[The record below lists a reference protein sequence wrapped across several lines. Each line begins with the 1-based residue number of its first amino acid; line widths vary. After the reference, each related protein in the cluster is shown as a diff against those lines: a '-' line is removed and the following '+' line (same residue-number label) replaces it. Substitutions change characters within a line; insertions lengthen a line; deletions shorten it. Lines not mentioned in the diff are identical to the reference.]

1 MAALDC
7 IDTIQAAAKAAG
19 RELNEEEMVEL
30 VGDLQARIKQLQA
43 TDGMLGLEDAAMRAA
58 DEMGNQ
64 VKLAAAIE
72 KRNALLNARRRA
84 ELVGYIRGTWSDRP
98 DLGLESFLVGTNVAR
113 PGARRSVAAEQKQL
127 SQAYIAGFLHDIEAE
142 GLKPFLTKGDLD
154 ADIAD
159 ALWRIGMDKPLD
171 GLSKEAQGIAK
182 IMQKYQETARIDAN
196 RAGAFIRKLPG
207 YVVRQ
212 SHDPYKIQQAGFKQW
227 RDEILPLLDERTFEA
242 GSDVDGFLLATYNGL
257 VSGVH
262 LKVSTGQPSG
272 FKGPRNLAK
281 KVSAERVLH
290 FKDGLAWN
298 EYNKVYGTGS
308 LREAF
313 LGGLDRSGDSTGMM
327 RRLGTNPEGNWN
339 AALDELQMD
348 LKNDPEGLRKFQQD
362 RGGLLKTRFSEID
375 GTSRMA
381 VNHVG
386 ARVASNLRAWQSM
399 AKLGGA
405 VISAVTDLPVAASE
419 MRYQGKGMLSSMG
432 TLIGGMVK
440 GKKPAEQREILSTLG
455 VFFDSVRG
463 EVVSKFSADD
473 TLGGKMSRAQQLF
486 FKLNG
491 LTWWTDTMRSTAAL
505 MMSHHLAYNR
515 TLGWDKMNPDLQRTL
530 ELFGIDAGKWDLLRS
545 TPAKEA
551 DGREYMTT
559 QGIDNIP
566 EGKILSYL
574 GRKPAGGPSRS
585 DAYGNRAVARGE
597 PPIPAGM
604 IRLYHGSGEHGR
616 IDGPAWFSTD
626 RNYAESYRS
635 DAELQYVD
643 MPADRINEIAD
654 PDGYG
659 QTVERGHTVHYE
671 FDSSETGIRKVMG
684 KDSPS
689 ALSASDLAAVRELRE
704 ELRGALRSYITDRAS
719 YAVIE
724 PDARTRAIMRRGT
737 QPGTVAGELLRFV
750 GQFKAFPVAVLQK
763 SIGRELYGRGYKPSA
778 YGAGVGR
785 ELLQSMR
792 SGNGEKLGVAQL
804 MLWTTLFGYGAMAL
818 KDIVKG
824 REPRP
829 VDDPKTWVAAMLQGG
844 ALGLYGDFLFGE
856 ANRFGGGL
864 TQSLSG
870 PTLGLIDGGYDL
882 FARMRDGDD
891 AAAASFRFAIQN
903 TPFANLF
910 YTRTAMDY
918 LFLHSVQEALN
929 PGALRRMER
938 RIEKENAQQFLLRP
952 SQTYQDPLGIAR

>member
-1 MAALDC
+1 MGALDC

-19 RELNEEEMVEL
+19 RELNENEMVEL

-43 TDGMLGLEDAAMRAA
+43 TDGMLGLEDAALRAA
-58 DEMGNQ
+58 DEMGNE

-84 ELVGYIRGTWSDRP
+84 ELVGYIRSTWSDRP

-113 PGARRSVAAEQKQL
+113 AGARRSVAAEQKQL
-127 SQAYIAGFLHDIEAE
+127 SQAYIAGFLNDIEKE
-142 GLKPFLTKGDLD
+142 GLLPFLTRGDLD
-154 ADIAD
+154 QDIAD
-159 ALWRIGMDKPLD
+159 SLWRIGMDKPLD
-171 GLSKEAQGIAK
+171 GLSKEAVSIAK
-182 IMQKYQETARIDAN
+182 IMQKYQEATRIDAN

-212 SHDPYKIQQAGFKQW
+212 SHDPYKLQRAGYKQW

-242 GSDVDGFLLATYNGL
+242 GSDVDGFLLATYNNL

-262 LKVSTGQPSG
+262 LKVSTPSPTG

-290 FKDGLAWN
+290 FKGGVAWDQ
-298 EYNKVYGTGS
+298 YNKVYGTGS

-313 LGGLDRSGDSTGMM
+313 LGGLDRSGQSTGLM
-327 RRLGTNPEGNWN
+327 RRLGTNPEGNFE
-339 AALDELQMD
+339 AALDELQ
-348 LKNDPEGLRKFQQD
+348 LAFKEDPEAMRRFQDD
-362 RGGLLKTRFSEID
+362 RRGMLKTRFAEID
-375 GTSRMA
+375 GSASIA
-381 VNHVG
+381 VNHTG
-386 ARVASNLRAWQSM
+386 ARVAANLRAWQSM

-419 MRYQGKGMLSSMG
+419 MRYQGKGMLGSMG
-432 TLIGGMVK
+432 TLIGGMLS
-440 GKKPAEQREILSTLG
+440 GKKPAEQREILSSMG

-473 TLGGKMSRAQQLF
+473 SLGGKVSRAQQLF

-515 TLGWDKMNPDLQRTL
+515 ALNWDQMNPDLRRTL
-530 ELFGIDAGKWDLLRS
+530 ELFDFDAGKWDLVRN
-545 TPAKEA
+545 TGAKLA

-559 QGIDNIP
+559 QGIDDIP
-566 EGKILSYL
+566 
-574 GRKPAGGPSRS
+574 
-585 DAYGNRAVARGE
+585 DA
-597 PPIPAGM
+597 
-604 IRLYHGSGEHGR
+604 
-616 IDGPAWFSTD
+616 
-626 RNYAESYRS
+626 
-635 DAELQYVD
+635 
-643 MPADRINEIAD
+643 
-654 PDGYG
+654 
-659 QTVERGHTVHYE
+659 
-671 FDSSETGIRKVMG
+671 
-684 KDSPS
+684 
-689 ALSASDLAAVRELRE
+689 DLAGYLTSTGRTVNAAAIGELRE
-704 ELRGALRSYITDRAS
+704 ELRGSLRSYITDRAS

-724 PDARTRAIMRRGT
+724 PDARTRAMMRRGT

-750 GQFKAFPVAVLQK
+750 GQFKAFPVAILQK
-763 SIGRELYGRGYKPSA
+763 SFGRELYGRGYQPGA
-778 YGAGVGR
+778 YGANPGR
-785 ELLQSMR
+785 ELIQAMR
-792 SGNGEKLGVAQL
+792 SGNGEKLGIAQL
-804 MLWTTLFGYGAMAL
+804 MLWTTLFGYGAMAT
-818 KDIVKG
+818 KDLLKG

-829 VDDPKTWVAAMLQGG
+829 TDDPKTWVAAMLQGG

-952 SQTYQDPLGIAR
+952 SQTYLDPLGIAR

>member
-1 MAALDC
+1 MAAQDC
-7 IDTIQAAAKAAG
+7 EDTIQAAAKAAG
-19 RELNEEEMVEL
+19 RELSLEEMIEL
-30 VGDLQARIKQLQA
+30 QGDLTARIKQLQA
-43 TDGMLGLEDAAMRAA
+43 TEGMLSLEDAALRAA
-58 DEMGNQ
+58 DEMGNE

-84 ELVGYIRGTWSDRP
+84 ELVGYIRSTWSDRQ

-113 PGARRSVAAEQKQL
+113 TGARRSVAAEQKQL

-142 GLKPFLTKGDLD
+142 GLLPFLTKGDLD

-159 ALWRIGMDKPLD
+159 ALWRMGMNKPLD
-171 GLSKEAQGIAK
+171 GLSKEAAAIAK
-182 IMQKYQETARIDAN
+182 VMQKYQETARIDAN

-212 SHDPYKIQQAGFKQW
+212 SHDPYKLQRAGYKQW

-242 GSDVDGFLLATYNGL
+242 GSDVDGFLFATYNGL

-262 LKVSTGQPSG
+262 LKVSTGQPNG

-298 EYNKVYGTGS
+298 QYNKVYGTGS

-313 LGGLDRSGDSTGMM
+313 IGGLDRSGDSTGMM
-327 RRLGTNPEGNWN
+327 RRLGTNPESNWN
-339 AALDELQMD
+339 AALDELQLD

-362 RGGLLKTRFSEID
+362 RNGLLKTRFSEID

-440 GKKPAEQREILSTLG
+440 GRKPAEQREILSTLG

-515 TLGWDKMNPDLQRTL
+515 TLDWDKMNPDLQRTL
-530 ELFGIDAGKWDLLRS
+530 ELFDIDAGKWDLLRS

-559 QGIDNIP
+559 QGIDSIP
-566 EGKILSYL
+566 EEALAGYL
-574 GRKPAGGPSRS
+574 ASKGRTVN
-585 DAYGNRAVARGE
+585 DAAIG
-597 PPIPAGM
+597 
-604 IRLYHGSGEHGR
+604 
-616 IDGPAWFSTD
+616 
-626 RNYAESYRS
+626 
-635 DAELQYVD
+635 
-643 MPADRINEIAD
+643 
-654 PDGYG
+654 
-659 QTVERGHTVHYE
+659 
-671 FDSSETGIRKVMG
+671 
-684 KDSPS
+684 
-689 ALSASDLAAVRELRE
+689 ELRE
-704 ELRGALRSYITDRAS
+704 ELRGSLRSYITDRAS

-737 QPGTVAGELLRFV
+737 QPGTIAGELLRFV

-763 SIGRELYGRGYKPSA
+763 SIGRELYGRGYKPSP
-778 YGAGVGR
+778 YGANVGR
-785 ELLQSMR
+785 ELMQSMR

-804 MLWTTLFGYGAMAL
+804 MLWTTLFGYGAMSL

-829 VDDPKTWVAAMLQGG
+829 ADDPKTWVAAMLQGG

-856 ANRFGGGL
+856 ANRFGGGVISS
-864 TQSLSG
+864 SLG
-870 PTLGLIDGGYDL
+870 PAAGAIEGGIDLAY
-882 FARMRDGDD
+882 RMRDGDD

-952 SQTYQDPLGIAR
+952 SQTYLDPLGIAR

>member
-1 MAALDC
+1 MGALDC

-19 RELNEEEMVEL
+19 RELNEAEMVEL

-43 TDGMLGLEDAAMRAA
+43 TDGMLGLEDAALRAA
-58 DEMGNQ
+58 DEMGNE

-84 ELVGYIRGTWSDRP
+84 ELVGYIRSTWSDRP

-127 SQAYIAGFLHDIEAE
+127 SQSYIAGFLHDIEAE

-154 ADIAD
+154 DDIAD

-171 GLSKEAQGIAK
+171 GLGKEAVAIAK
-182 IMQKYQETARIDAN
+182 VMQKYQETARIDAN

-212 SHDPYKIQQAGFKQW
+212 SHDPYKLQRAGFKQW

-262 LKVSTGQPSG
+262 LKVSTGQPNG

-298 EYNKVYGTGS
+298 QYNKAYGTGS

-327 RRLGTNPEGNWN
+327 RRLGTNPESNWN
-339 AALDELQMD
+339 AALDELQLD

-362 RGGLLKTRFSEID
+362 RNGMLKTRFSEID

-386 ARVASNLRAWQSM
+386 ARVASNVRAWQSM

-432 TLIGGMVK
+432 TLIGGMVQ
-440 GKKPAEQREILSTLG
+440 GRKPAEQREILSTLG

-473 TLGGKMSRAQQLF
+473 SLGGKMSRAQQLF

-515 TLGWDKMNPDLQRTL
+515 SLDWDKMNPDLQRTL
-530 ELFGIDAGKWDLLRS
+530 ELFDIDAGKWDLLRS
-545 TPAKEA
+545 TPAKEV

-559 QGIDNIP
+559 QGIDNISE
-566 EGKILSYL
+566 EGLASYL
-574 GRKPAGGPSRS
+574 TSKGRTA
-585 DAYGNRAVARGE
+585 N
-597 PPIPAGM
+597 
-604 IRLYHGSGEHGR
+604 
-616 IDGPAWFSTD
+616 
-626 RNYAESYRS
+626 
-635 DAELQYVD
+635 
-643 MPADRINEIAD
+643 
-654 PDGYG
+654 
-659 QTVERGHTVHYE
+659 
-671 FDSSETGIRKVMG
+671 
-684 KDSPS
+684 
-689 ALSASDLAAVRELRE
+689 AAAIGELRE
-704 ELRGALRSYITDRAS
+704 ELRGSLRSYITDRAS

-785 ELLQSMR
+785 ELMQSMR

-804 MLWTTLFGYGAMAL
+804 MLWTTLFGYGAMSL

-829 VDDPKTWVAAMLQGG
+829 ADDPKTWIAAMLQGG

-952 SQTYQDPLGIAR
+952 SQTYLDPLGIAR

>member
-1 MAALDC
+1 MGALDC

-19 RELNEEEMVEL
+19 RELNENEMVEL

-43 TDGMLGLEDAAMRAA
+43 TDGMLGLEDAALRAA
-58 DEMGNQ
+58 DEMGNE

-84 ELVGYIRGTWSDRP
+84 ELVGYIRSTWSDRP

-142 GLKPFLTKGDLD
+142 GLLPFLTKGDLD

-159 ALWRIGMDKPLD
+159 SLWRIGMDKPLD
-171 GLSKEAQGIAK
+171 GLSKEAVAIAK

-212 SHDPYKIQQAGFKQW
+212 SHDPYKIQRAGFQQW

-262 LKVSTGQPSG
+262 LKVSTGQPNG

-298 EYNKVYGTGS
+298 QYNKVYGTGS

-313 LGGLDRSGDSTGMM
+313 IGGLDRSGDSTGMM
-327 RRLGTNPEGNWN
+327 RRLGTNPESNWN

-362 RGGLLKTRFSEID
+362 RNGLLKTRFSEVD

-386 ARVASNLRAWQSM
+386 ARVAANLRAWQSM

-432 TLIGGMVK
+432 TLIGGMVS
-440 GKKPAEQREILSTLG
+440 GRKPAEQREILSTLG

-473 TLGGKMSRAQQLF
+473 SLGGAMSRMQQTF
-486 FKLNG
+486 FKFNG

-515 TLGWDKMNPDLQRTL
+515 ALNWDQMNPDLRRTL
-530 ELFGIDAGKWDLLRS
+530 ELFDFDDGKWDLVRG
-545 TPAKEA
+545 TGAKLA

-559 QGIDNIP
+559 QGIDDIP
-566 EGKILSYL
+566 E
-574 GRKPAGGPSRS
+574 A
-585 DAYGNRAVARGE
+585 
-597 PPIPAGM
+597 
-604 IRLYHGSGEHGR
+604 
-616 IDGPAWFSTD
+616 
-626 RNYAESYRS
+626 
-635 DAELQYVD
+635 
-643 MPADRINEIAD
+643 
-654 PDGYG
+654 
-659 QTVERGHTVHYE
+659 
-671 FDSSETGIRKVMG
+671 
-684 KDSPS
+684 
-689 ALSASDLAAVRELRE
+689 DLAGYLASKGRTANAAAIGELRE
-704 ELRGALRSYITDRAS
+704 ELRGSLRSYITDRAS

-724 PDARTRAIMRRGT
+724 PDARTRAMMRRGT

-750 GQFKAFPVAVLQK
+750 GQFKAFPVAILQK
-763 SIGRELYGRGYKPSA
+763 SFGRELYGRGYQP
-778 YGAGVGR
+778 GAFGANPGR
-785 ELLQSMR
+785 ELIQAMK
-792 SGNGEKLGVAQL
+792 SGNGEKLGIAQL
-804 MLWTTLFGYGAMAL
+804 MLWTTLFGYGAMAT
-818 KDIVKG
+818 KDVLKG

-829 VDDPKTWVAAMLQGG
+829 ADDPKTWVAAMLQGG

-882 FARMRDGDD
+882 LTRVRDGDD
-891 AAAASFRFAIQN
+891 SAAAAVRFGIQN

-910 YTRTAMDY
+910 YTRAALDY
-918 LFLHSVQEALN
+918 LVLHSIQEALN

-938 RIEKENAQQFLLRP
+938 RIEKENAQQFLLKP
-952 SQTYQDPLGIAR
+952 SQTYLDPLGIAR

>member
-84 ELVGYIRGTWSDRP
+84 ELVGYIRSTWSDRP

-159 ALWRIGMDKPLD
+159 ALWRMGLAKPLD
-171 GLSKEAQGIAK
+171 GLSKEAVAIAEV
-182 IMQKYQETARIDAN
+182 MQKYQETARIDAN

-212 SHDPYKIQQAGFKQW
+212 SHDPYKIQRAGFKQW

-242 GSDVDGFLLATYNGL
+242 GSDADDFLLATYNAL

-262 LKVSTGQPSG
+262 LKVSTGQPNG

-313 LGGLDRSGDSTGMM
+313 LGGMDRSGESTGMM
-327 RRLGTNPEGNWN
+327 RRLGTNPESNWN
-339 AALDELQMD
+339 AALDELQLD

-362 RGGLLKTRFSEID
+362 RNGLLKTRFSEVD

-515 TLGWDKMNPDLQRTL
+515 ALNWDQMNPDLRRTL
-530 ELFGIDAGKWDLLRS
+530 ELFDFDAGKWDLVRN
-545 TPAKEA
+545 TGAKLA

-559 QGIDNIP
+559 QGID
-566 EGKILSYL
+566 
-574 GRKPAGGPSRS
+574 
-585 DAYGNRAVARGE
+585 D
-597 PPIPAGM
+597 
-604 IRLYHGSGEHGR
+604 
-616 IDGPAWFSTD
+616 
-626 RNYAESYRS
+626 
-635 DAELQYVD
+635 
-643 MPADRINEIAD
+643 IAD
-654 PDGYG
+654 
-659 QTVERGHTVHYE
+659 
-671 FDSSETGIRKVMG
+671 
-684 KDSPS
+684 
-689 ALSASDLAAVRELRE
+689 ADLAGYLTSKGRTVNAAAIGELRE
-704 ELRGALRSYITDRAS
+704 ELRGSLRSYITDRAS

-724 PDARTRAIMRRGT
+724 PDARTRAMMRRGT

-750 GQFKAFPVAVLQK
+750 GQFKAFPVAILQK
-763 SIGRELYGRGYKPSA
+763 SFGRELYGRGYQPGA
-778 YGAGVGR
+778 YGANPGR
-785 ELLQSMR
+785 ELIQSMR
-792 SGNGEKLGVAQL
+792 SGNGEKLGIAQL
-804 MLWTTLFGYGAMAL
+804 MLWTTMFGYGAMAT
-818 KDIVKG
+818 KDLLKG

-829 VDDPKTWVAAMLQGG
+829 ADDPKTWVAAMLQGG

-882 FARMRDGDD
+882 FARARDGDD
-891 AAAASFRFAIQN
+891 TAAAAVRYTIQN

-910 YTRTAMDY
+910 YTRAALDY
-918 LFLHSVQEALN
+918 LFLHSLQEALN
-929 PGALRRMER
+929 PGSLRRMER
-938 RIEKENAQQFLLRP
+938 RIEKENAQRFLISP
-952 SQTYQDPLGIAR
+952 SRNYLDTTGAVVDTVSDVFR

>member
-1 MAALDC
+1 MGALNC

-43 TDGMLGLEDAAMRAA
+43 TDGMLGLEDAALRAA
-58 DEMGNQ
+58 DEMGNE

-84 ELVGYIRGTWSDRP
+84 ELVGYIRSTWSDRP

-113 PGARRSVAAEQKQL
+113 AGARRSVAAEQKQL
-127 SQAYIAGFLHDIEAE
+127 SQAYIAGFLNDIEKE
-142 GLKPFLTKGDLD
+142 GLLPFLTRGDLD
-154 ADIAD
+154 QDIAD

-171 GLSKEAQGIAK
+171 GLSKEAVAIAK
-182 IMQKYQETARIDAN
+182 VMQKYQETARIDAN

-212 SHDPYKIQQAGFKQW
+212 SHDPYKIQRAGFKQW
-227 RDEILPLLDERTFEA
+227 RDEILPLLHERTFEA

-262 LKVSTGQPSG
+262 LKVSTGQPNG

-290 FKDGLAWN
+290 FKDGVAWN
-298 EYNKVYGTGS
+298 QYNKVYGTGS

-327 RRLGTNPEGNWN
+327 RRLGTNPESNWN
-339 AALDELQMD
+339 AALDELQLD

-362 RGGLLKTRFSEID
+362 RNGLLKTRFSEID

-432 TLIGGMVK
+432 TLIGGMIQ
-440 GKKPAEQREILSTLG
+440 GRKPAEQREILSTLG

-515 TLGWDKMNPDLQRTL
+515 SLDWDKMNSDLQRTL
-530 ELFGIDAGKWDLLRS
+530 ELFDIDAGKWDILRS

-559 QGIDNIP
+559 QGIDSIP
-566 EGKILSYL
+566 EEALAGYL
-574 GRKPAGGPSRS
+574 TSKGRTVN
-585 DAYGNRAVARGE
+585 DAA
-597 PPIPAGM
+597 I
-604 IRLYHGSGEHGR
+604 S
-616 IDGPAWFSTD
+616 
-626 RNYAESYRS
+626 
-635 DAELQYVD
+635 
-643 MPADRINEIAD
+643 
-654 PDGYG
+654 
-659 QTVERGHTVHYE
+659 
-671 FDSSETGIRKVMG
+671 
-684 KDSPS
+684 
-689 ALSASDLAAVRELRE
+689 ELRE
-704 ELRGALRSYITDRAS
+704 ELRGSLRSYITDRAS

-785 ELLQSMR
+785 ELMQSMR

-804 MLWTTLFGYGAMAL
+804 MLWTTLFGYGAMSL
-818 KDIVKG
+818 KDIIKG

-829 VDDPKTWVAAMLQGG
+829 ADDPKTWVAAMLQGG

-952 SQTYQDPLGIAR
+952 SQTYLDPLGIAR

>member
-1 MAALDC
+1 MAAQDC
-7 IDTIQAAAKAAG
+7 EDTIQAAAKAAG
-19 RELNEEEMVEL
+19 RELSLEEMIEL
-30 VGDLQARIKQLQA
+30 QGDLTARIKQLQA
-43 TDGMLGLEDAAMRAA
+43 TDGMLSLEDAALRAA
-58 DEMGNQ
+58 DEMGNE

-142 GLKPFLTKGDLD
+142 GLLPFLTKGDLD

-159 ALWRIGMDKPLD
+159 SLWRIGMNKPLD
-171 GLSKEAQGIAK
+171 GLSKEAVSIAK

-212 SHDPYKIQQAGFKQW
+212 SHDPYKIQRAGFKQW

-242 GSDVDGFLLATYNGL
+242 GSDVDGFLFATYNGL
-257 VSGVH
+257 ASGVH
-262 LKVSTGQPSG
+262 LKVASGQPDG

-298 EYNKVYGTGS
+298 QYNKVYGTGS

-327 RRLGTNPEGNWN
+327 RRLGTNPESNWN

-348 LKNDPEGLRKFQQD
+348 LKDDPEGLKKFNSD
-362 RGGLLKTRFSEID
+362 RNTLLKTRFAEVD
-375 GTSRMA
+375 GTSRLA
-381 VNHVG
+381 ANHIW
-386 ARVASNLRAWQSM
+386 ARRSANIRAWQSM

-473 TLGGKMSRAQQLF
+473 TLGGKMSGLQQKF

-515 TLGWDKMNPDLQRTL
+515 TLDWDKMNPDLKRTL
-530 ELFGIDAGKWDLLRS
+530 ELFDVDSGKWDLLRS
-545 TPAKEA
+545 TPSKEA

-566 EGKILSYL
+566 EESLAGYL
-574 GRKPAGGPSRS
+574 ASKGRTA
-585 DAYGNRAVARGE
+585 N
-597 PPIPAGM
+597 
-604 IRLYHGSGEHGR
+604 
-616 IDGPAWFSTD
+616 
-626 RNYAESYRS
+626 
-635 DAELQYVD
+635 
-643 MPADRINEIAD
+643 
-654 PDGYG
+654 
-659 QTVERGHTVHYE
+659 
-671 FDSSETGIRKVMG
+671 
-684 KDSPS
+684 
-689 ALSASDLAAVRELRE
+689 AAAIGELRE
-704 ELRGALRSYITDRAS
+704 ELRGSLRSYITDRAS

-737 QPGTVAGELLRFV
+737 QPGTVAGELLRFL

-763 SIGRELYGRGYKPSA
+763 SIGRELYGRGYKPSP
-778 YGAGVGR
+778 YGANVGR
-785 ELLQSMR
+785 ELMQSMR

-882 FARMRDGDD
+882 LARLRDGDD
-891 AAAASFRFAIQN
+891 TAAASFRFAIQN

-910 YTRTAMDY
+910 YTRAALDY
-918 LFLHSVQEALN
+918 LILHSVQEGLN

-952 SQTYQDPLGIAR
+952 SQTYLDPLGIAR

>member
-127 SQAYIAGFLHDIEAE
+127 SQAYIAGFLNDIEAE

-171 GLSKEAQGIAK
+171 GLSKEAQQIAK

-212 SHDPYKIQQAGFKQW
+212 SHDPYKMQQAGFNQW

-313 LGGLDRSGDSTGMM
+313 LGGMDRSGDSTGMM
-327 RRLGTNPEGNWN
+327 RRLGTNPESNWN
-339 AALDELQMD
+339 AALDELQLD

-432 TLIGGMVK
+432 TLIGGMIK
-440 GKKPAEQREILSTLG
+440 GRKPAEQREILSTLG

-473 TLGGKMSRAQQLF
+473 SLGGKMSRAQQLF
-486 FKLNG
+486 FKMNG

-515 TLGWDKMNPDLQRTL
+515 TLDWDKMNPDLKRTL
-530 ELFGIDAGKWDLLRS
+530 ELFDVDSGKWDLLRS

-566 EGKILSYL
+566 EESLAGYL
-574 GRKPAGGPSRS
+574 TSKGR
-585 DAYGNRAVARGE
+585 
-597 PPIPAGM
+597 
-604 IRLYHGSGEHGR
+604 
-616 IDGPAWFSTD
+616 
-626 RNYAESYRS
+626 
-635 DAELQYVD
+635 
-643 MPADRINEIAD
+643 
-654 PDGYG
+654 
-659 QTVERGHTVHYE
+659 TVNQ
-671 FDSSETGIRKVMG
+671 
-684 KDSPS
+684 
-689 ALSASDLAAVRELRE
+689 AAIGELRE
-704 ELRGALRSYITDRAS
+704 ELRGSLRSYITDRAS

-737 QPGTVAGELLRFV
+737 QPGTIAGELLRFV

-763 SIGRELYGRGYKPSA
+763 SIGRELYGRGYKPSP
-778 YGAGVGR
+778 YGANVGR
-785 ELLQSMR
+785 ELMQSMR

-804 MLWTTLFGYGAMAL
+804 MLWTTLFGYGAMAM

-882 FARMRDGDD
+882 FARVRDGDD
-891 AAAASFRFAIQN
+891 AAAAAVRYTIQN

-910 YTRTAMDY
+910 YTRAALDY
-918 LFLHSVQEALN
+918 LFLHSLQEALN

-938 RIEKENAQQFLLRP
+938 RIEKENAQRFLISP
-952 SQTYQDPLGIAR
+952 SRSYLDTTGAVVDVVADAFR

>member
-58 DEMGNQ
+58 DEMGNE

-84 ELVGYIRGTWSDRP
+84 ELVGYIRSTWSDRP

-127 SQAYIAGFLHDIEAE
+127 SQAYIAGFLHDIDAE
-142 GLKPFLTKGDLD
+142 GLRPFLTKGDLD

-159 ALWRIGMDKPLD
+159 ALWRMGMDKPLD

-212 SHDPYKIQQAGFKQW
+212 SHDPYKLQRAGFKQW

-262 LKVSTGQPSG
+262 LKVSTGQPNG

-313 LGGLDRSGDSTGMM
+313 LGGMDRSGESTGMM

-339 AALDELQMD
+339 AALDELQLD

-362 RGGLLKTRFSEID
+362 RNGLLKTRFSEID

-386 ARVASNLRAWQSM
+386 ARVAANLRAWQSM

-432 TLIGGMVK
+432 TLIGGMVQ

-455 VFFDSVRG
+455 IFFDSVRG

-473 TLGGKMSRAQQLF
+473 TLGGQMSKWQQRF
-486 FKLNG
+486 FKMNG

-530 ELFGIDAGKWDLLRS
+530 ELFEIDAGKWDLLRS

-566 EGKILSYL
+566 E
-574 GRKPAGGPSRS
+574 
-585 DAYGNRAVARGE
+585 
-597 PPIPAGM
+597 
-604 IRLYHGSGEHGR
+604 
-616 IDGPAWFSTD
+616 
-626 RNYAESYRS
+626 
-635 DAELQYVD
+635 AEL
-643 MPADRINEIAD
+643 
-654 PDGYG
+654 
-659 QTVERGHTVHYE
+659 
-671 FDSSETGIRKVMG
+671 
-684 KDSPS
+684 S
-689 ALSASDLAAVRELRE
+689 AYLTNKGRTANAAAIGELRE
-704 ELRGALRSYITDRAS
+704 ELRGSLRSYITDRAS

-724 PDARTRAIMRRGT
+724 PDARTRAIMRRGH
-737 QPGTVAGELLRFV
+737 QPGTVAGELLRFIW
-750 GQFKAFPVAVLQK
+750 QFKAFPVAVLQK

-778 YGAGVGR
+778 YGANVGR
-785 ELLQSMR
+785 ELMQSMR
-792 SGNGEKLGVAQL
+792 SGNGEKLGFAQL
-804 MLWTTLFGYGAMAL
+804 ILWTTLFGYGAMAL

-829 VDDPKTWVAAMLQGG
+829 ADDPKTWVAAMLQGG

-882 FARMRDGDD
+882 LTRVRDGDD
-891 AAAASFRFAIQN
+891 AAAAAVRFGIQN

-910 YTRTAMDY
+910 YTRAALDY
-918 LFLHSVQEALN
+918 LVLHSLQEALN

-938 RIEKENAQQFLLRP
+938 RIEQENAQQFLLRP
-952 SQTYQDPLGIAR
+952 SQTYLDPLGIAR

>member
-43 TDGMLGLEDAAMRAA
+43 TDGMLGLEEAAMRAA

-84 ELVGYIRGTWSDRP
+84 ELVGYIRSTWSDRP

-113 PGARRSVAAEQKQL
+113 TGARRSVAAEQKQL
-127 SQAYIAGFLHDIEAE
+127 SQAYIAGFLNDIEKE
-142 GLKPFLTKGDLD
+142 GLLPFLTRGDLD
-154 ADIAD
+154 QDIAD
-159 ALWRIGMDKPLD
+159 SLWRIGMDKPLG
-171 GLSKEAQGIAK
+171 GLSKEAVSIAK

-212 SHDPYKIQQAGFKQW
+212 SHDPYKLQRAGFKQW

-262 LKVSTGQPSG
+262 LKVSTGQPNG

-440 GKKPAEQREILSTLG
+440 GRKPAEQREILSTLG

-473 TLGGKMSRAQQLF
+473 TLGGQMSKWQQRF

-515 TLGWDKMNPDLQRTL
+515 AQNWEQMNPDLRRTL
-530 ELFGIDAGKWDLLRS
+530 ELFDFDAGRWDLVRG
-545 TPAKEA
+545 TGAKLA
-551 DGREYMTT
+551 DGREYITT
-559 QGIDNIP
+559 QGIDDIP
-566 EGKILSYL
+566 E
-574 GRKPAGGPSRS
+574 A
-585 DAYGNRAVARGE
+585 
-597 PPIPAGM
+597 
-604 IRLYHGSGEHGR
+604 
-616 IDGPAWFSTD
+616 
-626 RNYAESYRS
+626 
-635 DAELQYVD
+635 
-643 MPADRINEIAD
+643 
-654 PDGYG
+654 
-659 QTVERGHTVHYE
+659 
-671 FDSSETGIRKVMG
+671 
-684 KDSPS
+684 
-689 ALSASDLAAVRELRE
+689 DLAGYLTSKGRTANAAAIGELRE
-704 ELRGALRSYITDRAS
+704 ELRGSLRSYITDRAS

-724 PDARTRAIMRRGT
+724 PDARTRAMMRRGT

-750 GQFKAFPVAVLQK
+750 GQFKAFPVAILQK
-763 SIGRELYGRGYKPSA
+763 SFGRELYGRGYQPGA
-778 YGAGVGR
+778 YGANPGR
-785 ELLQSMR
+785 ELIQAMR
-792 SGNGEKLGVAQL
+792 SGNGEKLGIAQL
-804 MLWTTLFGYGAMAL
+804 MLWTTLFGYGAMAT
-818 KDIVKG
+818 KDLLKG

-829 VDDPKTWVAAMLQGG
+829 ADDPNTWVAAMLQGG

-882 FARMRDGDD
+882 LARLRDGDD

-910 YTRTAMDY
+910 YTRAALDY
-918 LFLHSVQEALN
+918 LILHSVQEALN
-929 PGALRRMER
+929 PGALRRMEM

-952 SQTYQDPLGIAR
+952 SQTYLDPLGIAR

>member
-43 TDGMLGLEDAAMRAA
+43 TDGMLGLEEAAMRAA

-64 VKLAAAIE
+64 VKLAAVIE

-84 ELVGYIRGTWSDRP
+84 ELVGYIRSTWSDRP

-113 PGARRSVAAEQKQL
+113 AGARRSVAAEQKQL
-127 SQAYIAGFLHDIEAE
+127 SQAYIAGFLNDIEKE
-142 GLKPFLTKGDLD
+142 GLLPFLTRGDLD
-154 ADIAD
+154 QDIAD
-159 ALWRIGMDKPLD
+159 SLWRIGMDKPLD
-171 GLSKEAQGIAK
+171 GLSKEAVSIAK
-182 IMQKYQETARIDAN
+182 IMQKYQEAARIDAN

-212 SHDPYKIQQAGFKQW
+212 SHDPYKLQRAGFKQW

-262 LKVSTGQPSG
+262 LKVSTGQPNG

-298 EYNKVYGTGS
+298 QYNKVYGTGS

-327 RRLGTNPEGNWN
+327 RRLGTNPESNWN
-339 AALDELQMD
+339 AALDELQLD

-362 RGGLLKTRFSEID
+362 RNGLLKTRFSEID

-515 TLGWDKMNPDLQRTL
+515 SLDWDKMNPDLQRTL
-530 ELFGIDAGKWDLLRS
+530 ELFDIDAGKWDMLRS
-545 TPAKEA
+545 TPSKEA

-559 QGIDNIP
+559 QGIDSIP
-566 EGKILSYL
+566 E
-574 GRKPAGGPSRS
+574 
-585 DAYGNRAVARGE
+585 E
-597 PPIPAGM
+597 
-604 IRLYHGSGEHGR
+604 
-616 IDGPAWFSTD
+616 
-626 RNYAESYRS
+626 
-635 DAELQYVD
+635 
-643 MPADRINEIAD
+643 
-654 PDGYG
+654 
-659 QTVERGHTVHYE
+659 
-671 FDSSETGIRKVMG
+671 
-684 KDSPS
+684 
-689 ALSASDLAAVRELRE
+689 DLAGYLTSKGRTVNDAAIGELRE
-704 ELRGALRSYITDRAS
+704 ELRGSLRSYITDRSS

-763 SIGRELYGRGYKPSA
+763 SIGRELYGRGYEPSA
-778 YGAGVGR
+778 YGANVGK
-785 ELLQSMR
+785 ELMQAMR

-804 MLWTTLFGYGAMAL
+804 MLWTTLFGYGAMSL

-829 VDDPKTWVAAMLQGG
+829 ADDPKTWVAAMLQGG

-882 FARMRDGDD
+882 LARLRDGDD
-891 AAAASFRFAIQN
+891 TAAASFR
-903 TPFANLF
+903 
-910 YTRTAMDY
+910 
-918 LFLHSVQEALN
+918 
-929 PGALRRMER
+929 
-938 RIEKENAQQFLLRP
+938 
-952 SQTYQDPLGIAR
+952 

>member
-19 RELNEEEMVEL
+19 RELNEDEMVEL

-43 TDGMLGLEDAAMRAA
+43 TDGMLGLEEAAMRAA

-64 VKLAAAIE
+64 VKLAAVIE

-84 ELVGYIRGTWSDRP
+84 ELVGYIRSTWSDRP

-113 PGARRSVAAEQKQL
+113 TGARRSVAAEQKQL
-127 SQAYIAGFLHDIEAE
+127 SQAYIAGFLNDIEKE
-142 GLKPFLTKGDLD
+142 GLLPFLTRGDLD
-154 ADIAD
+154 QDIAD
-159 ALWRIGMDKPLD
+159 ALWRMGMDKPLD
-171 GLSKEAQGIAK
+171 GLSKEAHGIAR

-212 SHDPYKIQQAGFKQW
+212 SHDPYKIQRAGFKQW

-262 LKVSTGQPSG
+262 LKVSTGQPDG

-290 FKDGLAWN
+290 FKDGLAWDQ
-298 EYNKVYGTGS
+298 YNKVYGAGS

-327 RRLGTNPEGNWN
+327 RRLGTNPESNWN
-339 AALDELQMD
+339 AALDELQND
-348 LKNDPEGLRKFQQD
+348 LKNDPDGLRKFQQD
-362 RGGLLKTRFSEID
+362 RNGLLKTRFSEID

-432 TLIGGMVK
+432 TLIGGMIK

-515 TLGWDKMNPDLQRTL
+515 TLAWGKMNQDLQRTL
-530 ELFGIDAGKWDLLRS
+530 ELFDIDAGKWDLLRS

-551 DGREYMTT
+551 DGREYMST
-559 QGIDNIP
+559 QGIDSIP
-566 EGKILSYL
+566 E
-574 GRKPAGGPSRS
+574 
-585 DAYGNRAVARGE
+585 E
-597 PPIPAGM
+597 
-604 IRLYHGSGEHGR
+604 
-616 IDGPAWFSTD
+616 
-626 RNYAESYRS
+626 
-635 DAELQYVD
+635 
-643 MPADRINEIAD
+643 
-654 PDGYG
+654 
-659 QTVERGHTVHYE
+659 
-671 FDSSETGIRKVMG
+671 
-684 KDSPS
+684 
-689 ALSASDLAAVRELRE
+689 DLAGYLTSKGRTVNDAAIGELRE
-704 ELRGALRSYITDRAS
+704 ELRGSLRSYITDRAS

-737 QPGTVAGELLRFV
+737 QPGTIAGELLRFV

-785 ELLQSMR
+785 ELMQSMR

-804 MLWTTLFGYGAMAL
+804 MLWTTLFGYGAMSL

-829 VDDPKTWVAAMLQGG
+829 ADDPKTWIAAMLQGG

-952 SQTYQDPLGIAR
+952 SQTYLDPLGIAR

>member
-43 TDGMLGLEDAAMRAA
+43 TDGMLSLEDAALRAA
-58 DEMGNQ
+58 DEMGNE

-84 ELVGYIRGTWSDRP
+84 ELVGYIRSTWSDRP
-98 DLGLESFLVGTNVAR
+98 DLGLESFLVGTNVSR

-142 GLKPFLTKGDLD
+142 GLLPFLTKGDLD

-159 ALWRIGMDKPLD
+159 SLWRIGMDKPLD
-171 GLSKEAQGIAK
+171 GLSKEAQGIAR

-212 SHDPYKIQQAGFKQW
+212 SHDPYKLQRAGFKQW

-242 GSDVDGFLLATYNGL
+242 GSDVDGFLMATYNNL

-262 LKVSTGQPSG
+262 LKVSTPEPTG

-290 FKDGLAWN
+290 FKDGVSWDQ
-298 EYNKVYGTGS
+298 YNKVYGTGS

-313 LGGLDRSGDSTGMM
+313 IGGLDRSGESTGLM
-327 RRLGTNPEGNWN
+327 RRLGTNPESNWN

-348 LKNDPEGLRKFQQD
+348 LKDDPEGLKKFNNDRK
-362 RGGLLKTRFSEID
+362 GLLKTRFAEVD

-381 VNHVG
+381 VNHIG
-386 ARVASNLRAWQSM
+386 ARVAANVRAWQSM
-399 AKLGGA
+399 AKLGGM
-405 VISAVTDLPVAASE
+405 VISAVADLPVAASE
-419 MRYQGKGMLSSMG
+419 MRYQGQGMLSSMG
-432 TLIGGMVK
+432 TLISGLTQGRK
-440 GKKPAEQREILSTLG
+440 TAEQREILSTLG

-463 EVVSKFSADD
+463 EVVSRFSADD
-473 TLGGKMSRAQQLF
+473 SLGGKMSRAQQLF
-486 FKLNG
+486 FKLNLG
-491 LTWWTDTMRSTAAL
+491 TWWTDTMRSTAAL
-505 MMSHHLAYNR
+505 MMSHLLAYNR
-515 TLGWDKMNPDLQRTL
+515 SLDWGKMDQDLRRTL
-530 ELFGIDAGKWDLLRS
+530 ELFDFDAGKWDLVRN
-545 TPAKEA
+545 TGAKLA

-559 QGIDNIP
+559 QGIDSIP
-566 EGKILSYL
+566 EEALAGYL
-574 GRKPAGGPSRS
+574 TSKGRTVN
-585 DAYGNRAVARGE
+585 DAAIG
-597 PPIPAGM
+597 
-604 IRLYHGSGEHGR
+604 
-616 IDGPAWFSTD
+616 
-626 RNYAESYRS
+626 
-635 DAELQYVD
+635 
-643 MPADRINEIAD
+643 
-654 PDGYG
+654 
-659 QTVERGHTVHYE
+659 
-671 FDSSETGIRKVMG
+671 
-684 KDSPS
+684 
-689 ALSASDLAAVRELRE
+689 ELRE
-704 ELRGALRSYITDRAS
+704 ELRGSLRSYITDRAS

-785 ELLQSMR
+785 ELMQSMR

-804 MLWTTLFGYGAMAL
+804 MLWTTLFGYGAMSL

-829 VDDPKTWVAAMLQGG
+829 ADDPKTWVAAMLQGG

>member
-84 ELVGYIRGTWSDRP
+84 ELVGYIRSTWSDRP

-127 SQAYIAGFLHDIEAE
+127 SQAYIAGFLHDLDAE
-142 GLKPFLTKGDLD
+142 GLRPFLTKGDLD

-159 ALWRIGMDKPLD
+159 ALWRMGMDKPLD
-171 GLSKEAQGIAK
+171 GLSKEAVSIAK

-212 SHDPYKIQQAGFKQW
+212 SHDPYKIQRAGFKQW

-262 LKVSTGQPSG
+262 LKVSTGQPNG

-298 EYNKVYGTGS
+298 EYNKIYGTGS

-313 LGGLDRSGDSTGMM
+313 LGGMDRSGESTGLM
-327 RRLGTNPEGNWN
+327 RRLGTNPESNWN
-339 AALDELQMD
+339 AALDDLQLD
-348 LKNDPEGLRKFQQD
+348 WKNDAPGLRKFQQD
-362 RGGLLKTRFSEID
+362 RTGLLKTRFSEID

-386 ARVASNLRAWQSM
+386 ARVAANLRAWQSM
-399 AKLGGA
+399 AKLGYA
-405 VISAVTDLPVAASE
+405 VISAATDLPIAASE

-432 TLIGGMVK
+432 TLINGMVS
-440 GKKPAEQREILSTLG
+440 GKKPAEQREILSSLG
-455 VFFDSVRG
+455 VFFDSMRG
-463 EVVSKFSADD
+463 DVVSRFSADD
-473 TLGGKMSRAQQLF
+473 SLGGKMSRAQQLF

-491 LTWWTDTMRSTAAL
+491 LTWWTETARSTAAL

-515 TLGWDKMNPDLQRTL
+515 SLDWENMNPDLQRTL
-530 ELFGIDAGKWDLLRS
+530 EMFDINAGKWDLLRS
-545 TPAKEA
+545 TPSKEA

-566 EGKILSYL
+566 E
-574 GRKPAGGPSRS
+574 
-585 DAYGNRAVARGE
+585 
-597 PPIPAGM
+597 
-604 IRLYHGSGEHGR
+604 
-616 IDGPAWFSTD
+616 
-626 RNYAESYRS
+626 
-635 DAELQYVD
+635 
-643 MPADRINEIAD
+643 
-654 PDGYG
+654 
-659 QTVERGHTVHYE
+659 
-671 FDSSETGIRKVMG
+671 
-684 KDSPS
+684 
-689 ALSASDLAAVRELRE
+689 SDLAGYLTGRGRKVNAAAISELRE
-704 ELRGALRSYITDRAS
+704 ELRGSLRSYITDRAS

-724 PDARTRAIMRRGT
+724 PDARTRGIMRRGT

-750 GQFKAFPVAVLQK
+750 GQFKAFPIAVLQK

-778 YGAGVGR
+778 YGAGAGR
-785 ELLQSMR
+785 ELMQSMR
-792 SGNGEKLGVAQL
+792 SGKGEKLGLAQV
-804 MLWTTLFGYGAMAL
+804 MMWATLFGYGAMSL

-829 VDDPKTWVAAMLQGG
+829 ADDPKTWVAAMLQGG

-891 AAAASFRFAIQN
+891 TAAAAVRYTIQN

-910 YTRTAMDY
+910 YTRAALDY
-918 LFLHSVQEALN
+918 LFLHSLQEALN

-938 RIEKENAQQFLLRP
+938 RIEKENAQRFLISP
-952 SQTYQDPLGIAR
+952 SRSYLDTTGAVVDVVADAFR

>member
-1 MAALDC
+1 MAAQDC

-182 IMQKYQETARIDAN
+182 IMQKYQEAARIDAN

-212 SHDPYKIQQAGFKQW
+212 SHDPYKIQRAGFQQW
-227 RDEILPLLDERTFEA
+227 RDEILPLLDERTFSEGA
-242 GSDVDGFLLATYNGL
+242 GRKDIETELKSLDDQLNDPKARDYLVEQFEKSGLDSGTAQTRADASLQKMYGRITKRQRELSAQLVDAKEGFLLATYNGL

-262 LKVSTGQPSG
+262 LKVSTGQPNG

-313 LGGLDRSGDSTGMM
+313 LGGMDRSGDSTGMM

-362 RGGLLKTRFSEID
+362 RNGLLKTRFSEID

-530 ELFGIDAGKWDLLRS
+530 ELFDIDAGKWDLLRS

-559 QGIDNIP
+559 QGIDSIP
-566 EGKILSYL
+566 E
-574 GRKPAGGPSRS
+574 
-585 DAYGNRAVARGE
+585 E
-597 PPIPAGM
+597 
-604 IRLYHGSGEHGR
+604 
-616 IDGPAWFSTD
+616 
-626 RNYAESYRS
+626 
-635 DAELQYVD
+635 
-643 MPADRINEIAD
+643 
-654 PDGYG
+654 
-659 QTVERGHTVHYE
+659 
-671 FDSSETGIRKVMG
+671 
-684 KDSPS
+684 
-689 ALSASDLAAVRELRE
+689 DLAGYLTSKGRTVNDAAIGELRE
-704 ELRGALRSYITDRAS
+704 ELRGSLRSYITDRAS

-778 YGAGVGR
+778 YGANVGR
-785 ELLQSMR
+785 ELMQSMR

-829 VDDPKTWVAAMLQGG
+829 ADDPKTWIAAMLQGG

-856 ANRFGGGL
+856 SNRMGGGL

-952 SQTYQDPLGIAR
+952 SQTYLDPLGIAR

>member
-1 MAALDC
+1 MAAQDC
-7 IDTIQAAAKAAG
+7 EDTIQAAAKAAG
-19 RELNEEEMVEL
+19 RELSLEEMIEL
-30 VGDLQARIKQLQA
+30 QGDLTARIKQLQA
-43 TDGMLGLEDAAMRAA
+43 TDGMLSLEDAALRAA
-58 DEMGNQ
+58 DEMGNE

-84 ELVGYIRGTWSDRP
+84 ELVGYIRSTWSDRP
-98 DLGLESFLVGTNVAR
+98 DLGLESFLVGTNVSR

-142 GLKPFLTKGDLD
+142 GLLPFLTKGDLD

-159 ALWRIGMDKPLD
+159 SLWRIGMDKPLD
-171 GLSKEAQGIAK
+171 GLSKEAQGIAR

-212 SHDPYKIQQAGFKQW
+212 SHDPYKIQRAGFKQW

-242 GSDVDGFLLATYNGL
+242 GSDVDGFLFATYNGL
-257 VSGVH
+257 ASGVH
-262 LKVSTGQPSG
+262 LKVASGQPDG

-298 EYNKVYGTGS
+298 QYNKVYGTGS

-327 RRLGTNPEGNWN
+327 RRLGTNPESNWN

-348 LKNDPEGLRKFQQD
+348 LKDDPEGLKKFNSD
-362 RGGLLKTRFSEID
+362 RNTLLKTRFAEVD
-375 GTSRMA
+375 GTSRLA
-381 VNHVG
+381 ANHIW
-386 ARVASNLRAWQSM
+386 ARRSANIRAWQSM

-473 TLGGKMSRAQQLF
+473 SLGGKMSRAQQLF
-486 FKLNG
+486 FKMNG

-515 TLGWDKMNPDLQRTL
+515 TLDWDKMNPDLKRTL
-530 ELFGIDAGKWDLLRS
+530 ELFDVDSGKWDLLRS

-566 EGKILSYL
+566 EESLAGYL
-574 GRKPAGGPSRS
+574 TSKGRTANG
-585 DAYGNRAVARGE
+585 
-597 PPIPAGM
+597 
-604 IRLYHGSGEHGR
+604 
-616 IDGPAWFSTD
+616 
-626 RNYAESYRS
+626 
-635 DAELQYVD
+635 
-643 MPADRINEIAD
+643 
-654 PDGYG
+654 
-659 QTVERGHTVHYE
+659 
-671 FDSSETGIRKVMG
+671 
-684 KDSPS
+684 
-689 ALSASDLAAVRELRE
+689 AAIGELRE
-704 ELRGALRSYITDRAS
+704 ELRSSLRSYITDRAS

-737 QPGTVAGELLRFV
+737 QPGTVAGEFLRFV

-763 SIGRELYGRGYKPSA
+763 SIGRELYGRGYKPSP
-778 YGAGVGR
+778 YGANVGR
-785 ELLQSMR
+785 ELMQSMR

-882 FARMRDGDD
+882 FARARDGDD
-891 AAAASFRFAIQN
+891 TAAAAVRYTIQN

-910 YTRTAMDY
+910 YTRAALDY
-918 LFLHSVQEALN
+918 LFLHSLQEALN

-938 RIEKENAQQFLLRP
+938 RIEKENAQRFLISP
-952 SQTYQDPLGIAR
+952 SRNYLDTTGAVVDTVTDAFR

>member
-1 MAALDC
+1 MAAQDC

-19 RELNEEEMVEL
+19 RELSLEEMIEL
-30 VGDLQARIKQLQA
+30 QGDLTARIKQLQA

-84 ELVGYIRGTWSDRP
+84 ELVGYIRSTWSDRP

-127 SQAYIAGFLHDIEAE
+127 SQAYIAGFLHDIDAE
-142 GLKPFLTKGDLD
+142 GLRPFLTKGDLD

-159 ALWRIGMDKPLD
+159 ALWRMGMDKPLD

-182 IMQKYQETARIDAN
+182 IMHKYQETARIDAN

-212 SHDPYKIQQAGFKQW
+212 SHDPYKLKRAKFKQW
-227 RDEILPLLDERTFEA
+227 RDDILPLLDERTFEA
-242 GSDVDGFLLATYNGL
+242 GSDADEFLLATYNGL

-262 LKVSTGQPSG
+262 LKVSAGQPSG

-290 FKDGLAWN
+290 FKDGLAWDQ
-298 EYNKVYGTGS
+298 YNKVYGTGS

-327 RRLGTNPEGNWN
+327 RRLGTNPESNWN
-339 AALDELQMD
+339 AALDELQKD
-348 LKNDPEGLRKFQQD
+348 LKNDPDGLDKFDNDRK
-362 RGGLLKTRFSEID
+362 GLLKTRFAEVD

-386 ARVASNLRAWQSM
+386 ARVAANVRAWQSM

-440 GKKPAEQREILSTLG
+440 GKKSAEQKEILSTLG

-486 FKLNG
+486 FKMNG

-515 TLGWDKMNPDLQRTL
+515 TLAWDKMSPDLQRTL
-530 ELFGIDAGKWDLLRS
+530 ELFDIDAGKWELLRS
-545 TPAKEA
+545 TPSKEA

-566 EGKILSYL
+566 E
-574 GRKPAGGPSRS
+574 
-585 DAYGNRAVARGE
+585 E
-597 PPIPAGM
+597 
-604 IRLYHGSGEHGR
+604 
-616 IDGPAWFSTD
+616 
-626 RNYAESYRS
+626 
-635 DAELQYVD
+635 
-643 MPADRINEIAD
+643 
-654 PDGYG
+654 
-659 QTVERGHTVHYE
+659 
-671 FDSSETGIRKVMG
+671 
-684 KDSPS
+684 
-689 ALSASDLAAVRELRE
+689 DLAGYLASKGRTANAAAIGELRE
-704 ELRGALRSYITDRAS
+704 ELRGSLRSYITDRAS

-737 QPGTVAGELLRFV
+737 QPGTVAGELLRFL

>member
-1 MAALDC
+1 MGALDC

-19 RELNEEEMVEL
+19 RELNENEMVEL

-43 TDGMLGLEDAAMRAA
+43 TDGMLGLEDAALRAA
-58 DEMGNQ
+58 DEMGNE

-84 ELVGYIRGTWSDRP
+84 ELVGYIRSTWSDRP

-142 GLKPFLTKGDLD
+142 GLLPFLTKGDLD

-159 ALWRIGMDKPLD
+159 SLWRIGMDKPLD
-171 GLSKEAQGIAK
+171 GLSKEAVAIAK

-212 SHDPYKIQQAGFKQW
+212 SHDPYKIQRAGFQQW

-262 LKVSTGQPSG
+262 LKVSTGQPNG

-298 EYNKVYGTGS
+298 QYNKVYGTGS

-313 LGGLDRSGDSTGMM
+313 IGGLDRSGDSTGMM
-327 RRLGTNPEGNWN
+327 RRLGTNPESNWN

-362 RGGLLKTRFSEID
+362 RNGLLKTRFSEVD

-386 ARVASNLRAWQSM
+386 ARVAANLRAWQSM

-440 GKKPAEQREILSTLG
+440 GRKPAEQREILSTLG

-491 LTWWTDTMRSTAAL
+491 LTWWTDTMRSTSAL

-515 TLGWDKMNPDLQRTL
+515 TLNWDQMNPDLRRTL
-530 ELFGIDAGKWDLLRS
+530 ELFDFDAGKWDLVRS

-566 EGKILSYL
+566 EESLAGYL
-574 GRKPAGGPSRS
+574 TSKGRTA
-585 DAYGNRAVARGE
+585 N
-597 PPIPAGM
+597 
-604 IRLYHGSGEHGR
+604 
-616 IDGPAWFSTD
+616 
-626 RNYAESYRS
+626 
-635 DAELQYVD
+635 
-643 MPADRINEIAD
+643 
-654 PDGYG
+654 
-659 QTVERGHTVHYE
+659 
-671 FDSSETGIRKVMG
+671 
-684 KDSPS
+684 
-689 ALSASDLAAVRELRE
+689 AAAIGELRE
-704 ELRGALRSYITDRAS
+704 ELRGSLRSYITDRSS

-785 ELLQSMR
+785 ELMQSMR

-804 MLWTTLFGYGAMAL
+804 MLWTTLFGYGAMSL

-829 VDDPKTWVAAMLQGG
+829 ADDPKTWVAAMLQGG

-856 ANRFGGGL
+856 ANRFGGGVISS
-864 TQSLSG
+864 SLG
-870 PTLGLIDGGYDL
+870 PAAGAIEGGIDLAYRL
-882 FARMRDGDD
+882 RDGDD
-891 AAAASFRFAIQN
+891 TAAASFRFAIQN

-910 YTRTAMDY
+910 YTRSAMDY

-938 RIEKENAQQFLLRP
+938 RIEKENAQSFLLRP
-952 SQTYQDPLGIAR
+952 SQNYIDTAGTVKDAVKDAIR

>member
-1 MAALDC
+1 MAAQDC
-7 IDTIQAAAKAAG
+7 EDTIQAAAKAAG
-19 RELNEEEMVEL
+19 RELSLEEMIEL
-30 VGDLQARIKQLQA
+30 QGDLTARIKQLQA
-43 TDGMLGLEDAAMRAA
+43 TDGMLSLEDAALRAA
-58 DEMGNQ
+58 DEMGNE

-84 ELVGYIRGTWSDRP
+84 ELVGYIRSTWSDRP

-142 GLKPFLTKGDLD
+142 GLLPFLTKGDLD

-159 ALWRIGMDKPLD
+159 SLWRIGMNKPLD
-171 GLSKEAQGIAK
+171 GLSKEAVSIAK

-212 SHDPYKIQQAGFKQW
+212 SHDPYKIQRAGFKQW

-262 LKVSTGQPSG
+262 LKVSTGQPNG

-298 EYNKVYGTGS
+298 QYNKVYGTGS

-327 RRLGTNPEGNWN
+327 RRLGTNPESNWN
-339 AALDELQMD
+339 AALDELQLD

-515 TLGWDKMNPDLQRTL
+515 SLNWDKMNPDLQRTL
-530 ELFGIDAGKWDLLRS
+530 ELFDIDAGKWDLLRS

-559 QGIDNIP
+559 QGIDSIP
-566 EGKILSYL
+566 E
-574 GRKPAGGPSRS
+574 
-585 DAYGNRAVARGE
+585 E
-597 PPIPAGM
+597 
-604 IRLYHGSGEHGR
+604 
-616 IDGPAWFSTD
+616 
-626 RNYAESYRS
+626 
-635 DAELQYVD
+635 
-643 MPADRINEIAD
+643 
-654 PDGYG
+654 
-659 QTVERGHTVHYE
+659 
-671 FDSSETGIRKVMG
+671 
-684 KDSPS
+684 
-689 ALSASDLAAVRELRE
+689 DLAGYLTSKGRTVNDAAIGELRE
-704 ELRGALRSYITDRAS
+704 ELRGSLRSYITDRSS

-778 YGAGVGR
+778 YGANVGR
-785 ELLQSMR
+785 ELMQSMR

-952 SQTYQDPLGIAR
+952 SQTYLDPLGIAR

>member
-7 IDTIQAAAKAAG
+7 INTIQAAAKAAG

-30 VGDLQARIKQLQA
+30 VGDLQARIKQLQV
-43 TDGMLGLEDAAMRAA
+43 TDGMLGLEDAALRAA
-58 DEMGNQ
+58 EEMGNE

-84 ELVGYIRGTWSDRP
+84 ELVGYIRGTWADRP

-154 ADIAD
+154 PDIAD

-171 GLSKEAQGIAK
+171 GLSKEAVSIAK
-182 IMQKYQETARIDAN
+182 VMQKYQETSRIDAN

-212 SHDPYKIQQAGFKQW
+212 SHDPYKLQRAGYGQW

-262 LKVSTGQPSG
+262 LKVSTGEPNG

-281 KVSAERVLH
+281 RVSAERVLH

-298 EYNKVYGTGS
+298 QYNKVYGTGS

-313 LGGLDRSGDSTGMM
+313 LGGLDRAGESTGMM
-327 RRLGTNPEGNWN
+327 RRLGTNPESNWG
-339 AALDELQMD
+339 AALDELQLD
-348 LKNDPEGLRKFQQD
+348 LKNNPEGLRKFQQD
-362 RGGLLKTRFSEID
+362 RNGLLRTRFAEID
-375 GTSRMA
+375 GTARMA

-386 ARVASNLRAWQSM
+386 ARVAANLRAWQSM

-419 MRYQGKGMLSSMG
+419 MRYQGQGMLSSMG

-440 GKKPAEQREILSTLG
+440 GRKPAEQREILSTLG

-463 EVVSKFSADD
+463 DVVSKFSADD

-505 MMSHHLAYNR
+505 MMSHQLAYNR
-515 TLGWDKMNPDLQRTL
+515 SLDWGKMNPDLQRTL
-530 ELFGIDAGKWDLLRS
+530 ELFDIDAGKWDLLRS

-559 QGIDNIP
+559 QGIDSIP
-566 EGKILSYL
+566 
-574 GRKPAGGPSRS
+574 
-585 DAYGNRAVARGE
+585 D
-597 PPIPAGM
+597 
-604 IRLYHGSGEHGR
+604 
-616 IDGPAWFSTD
+616 
-626 RNYAESYRS
+626 
-635 DAELQYVD
+635 Q
-643 MPADRINEIAD
+643 
-654 PDGYG
+654 
-659 QTVERGHTVHYE
+659 
-671 FDSSETGIRKVMG
+671 
-684 KDSPS
+684 
-689 ALSASDLAAVRELRE
+689 DLAGYLTSKGRTVNAAAIGELRE
-704 ELRGALRSYITDRAS
+704 ELRGSLRSYITDRAS

-737 QPGTVAGELLRFV
+737 QPGTIAGELLRFV

-778 YGAGVGR
+778 YGAPVGS

-792 SGNGEKLGVAQL
+792 SGNGEKLGIAQL
-804 MLWTTLFGYGAMAL
+804 MLWTTLFGYGAMSL
-818 KDIVKG
+818 KDIIKG

-829 VDDPKTWVAAMLQGG
+829 ADDPKTWVAAMLQGG
-844 ALGLYGDFLFGE
+844 AMGLYGDFLFGE

-952 SQTYQDPLGIAR
+952 SQTYLDPLGIAR

>member
-58 DEMGNQ
+58 DEMGNE

-84 ELVGYIRGTWSDRP
+84 ELVGYIRSTWSDRP

-127 SQAYIAGFLHDIEAE
+127 SQAYIAGFLHDIDAE
-142 GLKPFLTKGDLD
+142 GLRPFLTKGDLD
-154 ADIAD
+154 TDIAD

-171 GLSKEAQGIAK
+171 GIGKEAQQIAR
-182 IMQKYQETARIDAN
+182 IMQKYQETARVDAN

-212 SHDPYKIQQAGFKQW
+212 SHDPYKIQRAGFKQW

-262 LKVSTGQPSG
+262 VKVSTGTPNG

-298 EYNKVYGTGS
+298 EYNKTYGTGS

-339 AALDELQMD
+339 AALDELQLD

-362 RGGLLKTRFSEID
+362 RNGLLNTRMAEVD

-440 GKKPAEQREILSTLG
+440 GKKPDEQREILSTLG

-473 TLGGKMSRAQQLF
+473 SLGGKMSRAQQLF

-515 TLGWDKMNPDLQRTL
+515 TLDWEKMNPDLQRTL
-530 ELFGIDAGKWDLLRS
+530 ELFDIDAGKWDLLRS

-551 DGREYMTT
+551 DGREYMSA

-566 EGKILSYL
+566 E
-574 GRKPAGGPSRS
+574 A
-585 DAYGNRAVARGE
+585 
-597 PPIPAGM
+597 
-604 IRLYHGSGEHGR
+604 
-616 IDGPAWFSTD
+616 
-626 RNYAESYRS
+626 
-635 DAELQYVD
+635 
-643 MPADRINEIAD
+643 
-654 PDGYG
+654 
-659 QTVERGHTVHYE
+659 
-671 FDSSETGIRKVMG
+671 
-684 KDSPS
+684 
-689 ALSASDLAAVRELRE
+689 DLAGYLTSKGRTVNAAAIGELRE
-704 ELRGALRSYITDRAS
+704 ELRSGLRSYITDRAS

-737 QPGTVAGELLRFV
+737 QPGTVAGELFRFIW
-750 GQFKAFPVAVLQK
+750 QFKGFPAAILQK
-763 SIGRELYGRGYKPSA
+763 TVGRELYGRGYKPSA
-778 YGAGVGR
+778 YGANSGR
-785 ELLQSMR
+785 ELVQALR
-792 SGNGEKLGVAQL
+792 NGNGEKLGVAQL
-804 MLWTTLFGYGAMAL
+804 MMWTTLFGYGAMAT
-818 KDIVKG
+818 KDMVKG

-952 SQTYQDPLGIAR
+952 SQTYLDPLGIAR

>member
-1 MAALDC
+1 
-7 IDTIQAAAKAAG
+7 
-19 RELNEEEMVEL
+19 
-30 VGDLQARIKQLQA
+30 
-43 TDGMLGLEDAAMRAA
+43 
-58 DEMGNQ
+58 
-64 VKLAAAIE
+64 
-72 KRNALLNARRRA
+72 
-84 ELVGYIRGTWSDRP
+84 
-98 DLGLESFLVGTNVAR
+98 
-113 PGARRSVAAEQKQL
+113 
-127 SQAYIAGFLHDIEAE
+127 
-142 GLKPFLTKGDLD
+142 
-154 ADIAD
+154 
-159 ALWRIGMDKPLD
+159 MDKPLD

-212 SHDPYKIQQAGFKQW
+212 SHDPYKIQRAGFKQW

-242 GSDVDGFLLATYNGL
+242 GSDADDFLLATYNGL

-262 LKVSTGQPSG
+262 LKVSTGQSDG

-290 FKDGLAWN
+290 FKDGLAWDQ
-298 EYNKVYGTGS
+298 YNKVYGTGS

-327 RRLGTNPEGNWN
+327 RRLGTNPESNWN
-339 AALDELQMD
+339 AALDELQRD
-348 LKNDPEGLRKFQQD
+348 LRNGDPERLKRFNNDRK
-362 RGGLLKTRFSEID
+362 GLLKTRFSEID

-386 ARVASNLRAWQSM
+386 ARVAANLRAWQSM

-432 TLIGGMVK
+432 TLIGGMVQ

-486 FKLNG
+486 FKMNG

-515 TLGWDKMNPDLQRTL
+515 SLDWGKMNPDLQRTL
-530 ELFGIDAGKWDLLRS
+530 ELFDIDAGKWDLLRS

-566 EGKILSYL
+566 E
-574 GRKPAGGPSRS
+574 
-585 DAYGNRAVARGE
+585 E
-597 PPIPAGM
+597 
-604 IRLYHGSGEHGR
+604 
-616 IDGPAWFSTD
+616 
-626 RNYAESYRS
+626 
-635 DAELQYVD
+635 
-643 MPADRINEIAD
+643 
-654 PDGYG
+654 
-659 QTVERGHTVHYE
+659 
-671 FDSSETGIRKVMG
+671 
-684 KDSPS
+684 
-689 ALSASDLAAVRELRE
+689 DLAGYLTSKGRTVNDAAIGELRE
-704 ELRGALRSYITDRAS
+704 ELRGSLRSYITDRAS

-737 QPGTVAGELLRFV
+737 QPGTVAGELFRFL

-778 YGAGVGR
+778 YGANVGK
-785 ELLQSMR
+785 ELMQAMR
-792 SGNGEKLGVAQL
+792 SGNGEKLGFAQL
-804 MLWTTLFGYGAMAL
+804 MLWTTLFGYGAMSL

-829 VDDPKTWVAAMLQGG
+829 ADDPKTWVAAMLQGG

-938 RIEKENAQQFLLRP
+938 RIEKENAQSFLLRP
-952 SQTYQDPLGIAR
+952 SQNYIDTAGAVKDAVKDAIR

>member
-1 MAALDC
+1 MGALDC

-19 RELNEEEMVEL
+19 RELDLEELTEL

-43 TDGMLGLEDAAMRAA
+43 TDGMLGLEEAAMKAA

-64 VKLAAAIE
+64 VKLAAVIE

-84 ELVGYIRGTWSDRP
+84 ELVGYIRSTWSDRP

-113 PGARRSVAAEQKQL
+113 AGARRSVAAEQKQL
-127 SQAYIAGFLHDIEAE
+127 SQAYIAGFLNDIEKE
-142 GLKPFLTKGDLD
+142 GLLPFLTRGDLD
-154 ADIAD
+154 QDIAD
-159 ALWRIGMDKPLD
+159 SLWRIGMDKPLD
-171 GLSKEAQGIAK
+171 GLSKEAVSIAK
-182 IMQKYQETARIDAN
+182 IMQKYQEAARIDAN

-212 SHDPYKIQQAGFKQW
+212 SHDPYKLQRAGFKQW

-242 GSDVDGFLLATYNGL
+242 GSDVDGFLMATYNNL

-262 LKVSTGQPSG
+262 LKVSTPEPTG

-290 FKDGLAWN
+290 FKDGVSWDQ
-298 EYNKVYGTGS
+298 YNKVYGTGS

-313 LGGLDRSGDSTGMM
+313 IGGLDRSGESTGLM
-327 RRLGTNPEGNWN
+327 RRLGTNPESNWN

-348 LKNDPEGLRKFQQD
+348 LKDDPEGLKKFNND
-362 RGGLLKTRFSEID
+362 RSTLLKTRFAEID
-375 GTSRMA
+375 GTSRLA
-381 VNHVG
+381 ANHVW
-386 ARVASNLRAWQSM
+386 ARRSANIRAWQSM

-419 MRYQGKGMLSSMG
+419 MRYQGKGMLGSMG
-432 TLIGGMVK
+432 TLIGGMLS
-440 GKKPAEQREILSTLG
+440 GKKPAEQREILSSMG

-473 TLGGKMSRAQQLF
+473 SLGGKMSRAQQLF

-515 TLGWDKMNPDLQRTL
+515 ALNWDQMNPDLRRTL
-530 ELFGIDAGKWDLLRS
+530 ELFDFDAGKWDLVRN
-545 TPAKEA
+545 TGAKLA

-559 QGIDNIP
+559 QGID
-566 EGKILSYL
+566 
-574 GRKPAGGPSRS
+574 
-585 DAYGNRAVARGE
+585 D
-597 PPIPAGM
+597 
-604 IRLYHGSGEHGR
+604 
-616 IDGPAWFSTD
+616 
-626 RNYAESYRS
+626 
-635 DAELQYVD
+635 
-643 MPADRINEIAD
+643 IAD
-654 PDGYG
+654 
-659 QTVERGHTVHYE
+659 
-671 FDSSETGIRKVMG
+671 
-684 KDSPS
+684 
-689 ALSASDLAAVRELRE
+689 ADLAGYLTSKGRTVNAAAIGELRE
-704 ELRGALRSYITDRAS
+704 ELRGSLRSYITDRAS

-724 PDARTRAIMRRGT
+724 PDARTRAMMRRGT

-750 GQFKAFPVAVLQK
+750 GQFKAFPVAILQK
-763 SIGRELYGRGYKPSA
+763 SFGRELYGRGYQPGA
-778 YGAGVGR
+778 YGANPGR
-785 ELLQSMR
+785 ELIQAMR
-792 SGNGEKLGVAQL
+792 SGNGEKLGIAQL
-804 MLWTTLFGYGAMAL
+804 MLWTTLFGYGAMAT
-818 KDIVKG
+818 KDLLKG

-829 VDDPKTWVAAMLQGG
+829 ADDPKTWVAAMLQGG

-856 ANRFGGGL
+856 ANRFGGGVISS
-864 TQSLSG
+864 SLG
-870 PTLGLIDGGYDL
+870 PAAGAIEGGIDLAY
-882 FARMRDGDD
+882 RMRDGDD

-952 SQTYQDPLGIAR
+952 SQTYLDPLGIAR

>member
-1 MAALDC
+1 MAAQDC
-7 IDTIQAAAKAAG
+7 IDTIQAAAKSAG
-19 RELNEEEMVEL
+19 RELSLEELTEL

-43 TDGMLGLEDAAMRAA
+43 TDGMLGLEEAAMKAA

-64 VKLAAAIE
+64 VKLAAVIE

-84 ELVGYIRGTWSDRP
+84 ELVGYIRSTWSDRP

-113 PGARRSVAAEQKQL
+113 TGARRSVAAEQKQL
-127 SQAYIAGFLHDIEAE
+127 SQAYIAGFLNDIDKE
-142 GLKPFLTKGDLD
+142 GLLPFLTRGDLD
-154 ADIAD
+154 QDIAD
-159 ALWRIGMDKPLD
+159 ALWRIGMDRPLD
-171 GLSKEAQGIAK
+171 GLSKEAVSIAK

-212 SHDPYKIQQAGFKQW
+212 SHDPYKIQRAGFQQW

-242 GSDVDGFLLATYNGL
+242 GSDVDGFLLATYNNL

-262 LKVSTGQPSG
+262 LKATTPEPTG

-290 FKDGLAWN
+290 FKDGVAWN
-298 EYNKVYGTGS
+298 QYNKVYGTGS

-313 LGGLDRSGDSTGMM
+313 LGGLDRSGDSTGLM
-327 RRLGTNPEGNWN
+327 RRLGTNPESNWN
-339 AALDELQMD
+339 AALDELQLD

-362 RGGLLKTRFSEID
+362 RNGLLKTRFAEID

-405 VISAVTDLPVAASE
+405 VVSAVTDLPVAASE

-432 TLIGGMVK
+432 SLIGGLVS

-473 TLGGKMSRAQQLF
+473 SLGGKMSRAQQLF

-515 TLGWDKMNPDLQRTL
+515 SLNWDQMNPDLRRTL
-530 ELFGIDAGKWDLLRS
+530 ELFDFDAGKWDLVRN
-545 TPAKEA
+545 TGAKLA

-559 QGIDNIP
+559 QGID
-566 EGKILSYL
+566 
-574 GRKPAGGPSRS
+574 
-585 DAYGNRAVARGE
+585 D
-597 PPIPAGM
+597 
-604 IRLYHGSGEHGR
+604 
-616 IDGPAWFSTD
+616 
-626 RNYAESYRS
+626 
-635 DAELQYVD
+635 
-643 MPADRINEIAD
+643 IAD
-654 PDGYG
+654 
-659 QTVERGHTVHYE
+659 
-671 FDSSETGIRKVMG
+671 
-684 KDSPS
+684 
-689 ALSASDLAAVRELRE
+689 ADLAGYLTSKGRTVNAAAIGELRE
-704 ELRGALRSYITDRAS
+704 ELRGSLRSYITDRAS

-724 PDARTRAIMRRGT
+724 PDARTRAMMRRGT

-750 GQFKAFPVAVLQK
+750 GQFKAFPVAILQK
-763 SIGRELYGRGYKPSA
+763 SFGRELYGRGYQPGV
-778 YGAGVGR
+778 YGANPGR
-785 ELLQSMR
+785 ELIQAMR
-792 SGNGEKLGVAQL
+792 SGNGEKLGIAQL
-804 MLWTTLFGYGAMAL
+804 MLWTTLFGYGAMAT
-818 KDIVKG
+818 KDLLKG

-829 VDDPKTWVAAMLQGG
+829 ADDPKTWVAAMLQGG

-882 FARMRDGDD
+882 LARLRDGDD

>member
-43 TDGMLGLEDAAMRAA
+43 ADGMLGLEDAAMRAA
-58 DEMGNQ
+58 DEMGNE

-84 ELVGYIRGTWSDRP
+84 ELVGYIRSTWSDRP

-159 ALWRIGMDKPLD
+159 ALWRMGMDKPLD

-212 SHDPYKIQQAGFKQW
+212 SHDPYKIQRAGFKQW

-262 LKVSTGQPSG
+262 LKVSTGQPNG

-298 EYNKVYGTGS
+298 QYNKVYGTGS

-348 LKNDPEGLRKFQQD
+348 MKNDPEGLRKFQQD

-515 TLGWDKMNPDLQRTL
+515 SLDWDKMNPDLKRTL
-530 ELFGIDAGKWDLLRS
+530 ELFDVDSGKWDLLRS

-559 QGIDNIP
+559 QGIDSIP
-566 EGKILSYL
+566 EEALAGYLTGK
-574 GRKPAGGPSRS
+574 GRTVN
-585 DAYGNRAVARGE
+585 DAAIG
-597 PPIPAGM
+597 
-604 IRLYHGSGEHGR
+604 
-616 IDGPAWFSTD
+616 
-626 RNYAESYRS
+626 
-635 DAELQYVD
+635 
-643 MPADRINEIAD
+643 
-654 PDGYG
+654 
-659 QTVERGHTVHYE
+659 
-671 FDSSETGIRKVMG
+671 
-684 KDSPS
+684 
-689 ALSASDLAAVRELRE
+689 ELRE
-704 ELRGALRSYITDRAS
+704 ELRGSLRSYITDRAS

-778 YGAGVGR
+778 YGSGVGG
-785 ELLQSMR
+785 ELMQAMR

-829 VDDPKTWVAAMLQGG
+829 ADDPKTWVAAMLQGG

-882 FARMRDGDD
+882 FARVRDGDD
-891 AAAASFRFAIQN
+891 AAAAAVRYTIQN

-910 YTRTAMDY
+910 YTRAALDY
-918 LFLHSVQEALN
+918 LFLHSLQEALN

-938 RIEKENAQQFLLRP
+938 RIEKENAQRFLISP
-952 SQTYQDPLGIAR
+952 SRSYLDTTGAVVDVVADAFR